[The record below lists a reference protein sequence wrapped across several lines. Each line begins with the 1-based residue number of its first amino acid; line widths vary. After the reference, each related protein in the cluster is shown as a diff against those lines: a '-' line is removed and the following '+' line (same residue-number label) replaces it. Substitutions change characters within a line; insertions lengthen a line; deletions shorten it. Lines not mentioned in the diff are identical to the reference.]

1 MPLQG
6 STPDVS
12 TWLAELGLAQYA
24 SLFVENHVDAKLLP
38 TLTDNDLRELGVT
51 SFGHRKKMLQAIACL
66 NAPPSEPPLSAPSP
80 TTGPERRQLTVLFVD
95 LVASTELATHLDPE
109 DMSDILRLYQ
119 TIVADEVNRLGGYVA
134 KLMGDGALAYFGW
147 PQAHEDEAERAVRA
161 ALAMASRIGGLVT
174 PIGTTMA
181 ARVGLATGMVVVG
194 DIIGTGG
201 AREETAVGEVL
212 SLAARLQALA
222 PPGGIVVSDATRR
235 LLGDLFA
242 LTSLGE
248 VELKGFPSKIHAWRV
263 LEASARRG
271 RFDARAGSQLPPMI
285 GRDQELA
292 LLLQHW
298 SEAMAGE
305 GQAFVV
311 LGEAGIGKSRLIR
324 ALRDEISGQ
333 PHCEIYLQC
342 SPFYGDTPLWPVL
355 QALGVMNAPLPS
367 PTVEQPITGAAIGVG
382 VDPPLIAPLLGM
394 QPDENDV
401 APELSPEARR
411 AQLFGVLVRYVLD
424 LAKQEPLLLILEDVH
439 WADPST
445 LEWARILADRLSTSA
460 ILLLMT
466 GRPDISPALP
476 GTSHVTHLTLG
487 RLGRAAVA
495 AMVTSRVSDRHLAS
509 SILETVISRTDGVPL
524 FVEELSKD
532 LIDHHSALTDH
543 GSLIIPSSL
552 HDTLMARL
560 HRLPGH
566 HDVAQIASC
575 IGREFGYRM
584 LAAIADLPE
593 AQLRYGLEQLCEA
606 ELLFRHGSPPEAS
619 YSFKHALVRDAAYES
634 LLKRRR
640 RTIHARIL
648 AALENGVAPAAAEEI
663 ARHAAAA
670 GLWQKAFQYF
680 SVAGRAA
687 LGRAA
692 NAEGFAL
699 TAKAL
704 AAAEQIADD
713 INARVN
719 VIDLHQARGW
729 AYLTIGDTA
738 AVALELDAAETSA
751 AQLGLERVTCR
762 LRAQR
767 AHVETIF
774 GGTIRN
780 AVRYGGDAARIAA
793 KLGDQELSA
802 VARFVLGLGFL
813 FGGRY
818 RSAVAELTVDAEAYV
833 HGLRVAAVGSSGTLA
848 VDGLAVLG
856 DALGQLGRWDDAI
869 RQGTAAQAVA
879 RETGIPWDMHV
890 ANYHLARTFLA
901 RGDPETALPLITWN
915 IDFAERC
922 GLPMVLNWHYALLG
936 HACMLRGQHEEALQW
951 LDRSIS
957 ACTAMQLVWA
967 RTFGLVIKAEAL
979 ISGGQ
984 KAAAEPAAVE
994 ALRLAR
1000 RHGYRAFKAGAGSI
1014 IACCRGAP
1022 MRR

>member
-51 SFGHRKKMLQAIACL
+51 SFGHRKRMLQAIACL
-66 NAPPSEPPLSAPSP
+66 DAPPSEPPLSAPSP

-95 LVASTELATHLDPE
+95 LVVSTELATHLDPE

-119 TIVADEVNRLGGYVA
+119 NIVADEVNRLGGYVA

-181 ARVGLATGMVVVG
+181 ARGRPRDRHGRCGRHNRHRRRAGG
-194 DIIGTGG
+194 DCRWGSFESRRPSPG
-201 AREETAVGEVL
+201 AGPARRYCRERRDTAAPRR
-212 SLAARLQALA
+212 SLR
-222 PPGGIVVSDATRR
+222 VDATRR
-235 LLGDLFA
+235 SRA
-242 LTSLGE
+242 
-248 VELKGFPSKIHAWRV
+248 KGLPSKIVRGACSS
-263 LEASARRG
+263 ASAHRG
-271 RFDARAGSQLPPMI
+271 RFDARIGVSCAPMV
-285 GRDQELA
+285 GREQELA
-292 LLLQHW
+292 LLLQRW
-298 SEAMAGE
+298 TEASAGE
-305 GQAFVV
+305 GQAFVL
-311 LGEAGIGKSRLIR
+311 LGDAGIGKSAAGQGTAGRRFPGSLIAR
-324 ALRDEISGQ
+324 SICNALRFMAIRRSGQ
-333 PHCEIYLQC
+333 CFRRLADERSSPKPHSRTADHWSRNWCWGGPALDC
-342 SPFYGDTPLWPVL
+342 SSARNEL
-355 QALGVMNAPLPS
+355 
-367 PTVEQPITGAAIGVG
+367 ERHH
-382 VDPPLIAPLLGM
+382 
-394 QPDENDV
+394 V

-411 AQLFGVLVRYVLD
+411 AQLFGVLVRYVSRPCE
-424 LAKQEPLLLILEDVH
+424 AG
-439 WADPST
+439 
-445 LEWARILADRLSTSA
+445 ILAAHPRGRALGRSEHARVGPD
-460 ILLLMT
+460 T
-466 GRPDISPALP
+466 GRPSQ
-476 GTSHVTHLTLG
+476 HVRNSFADYRPSG
-487 RLGRAAVA
+487 
-495 AMVTSRVSDRHLAS
+495 HLAGPS
-509 SILETVISRTDGVPL
+509 WHIARDAPDARSFGARRRGRHGNLEGIRPADL
-524 FVEELSKD
+524 AFVYPRDRYQPYRWRPAVRRGIEQGPH
-532 LIDHHSALTDH
+532 DHRSALTDH
-543 GSLIIPSSL
+543 GSPEIPSSL

-648 AALENGVAPAAAEEI
+648 AALENGVAPAAAEEM

-793 KLGDQELSA
+793 N
-802 VARFVLGLGFL
+802 
-813 FGGRY
+813 
-818 RSAVAELTVDAEAYV
+818 
-833 HGLRVAAVGSSGTLA
+833 SGTRNFRRSLGSFW
-848 VDGLAVLG
+848 DSRSCSRDNTGL
-856 DALGQLGRWDDAI
+856 QS
-869 RQGTAAQAVA
+869 Q
-879 RETGIPWDMHV
+879 
-890 ANYHLARTFLA
+890 N
-901 RGDPETALPLITWN
+901 
-915 IDFAERC
+915 
-922 GLPMVLNWHYALLG
+922 
-936 HACMLRGQHEEALQW
+936 
-951 LDRSIS
+951 
-957 ACTAMQLVWA
+957 
-967 RTFGLVIKAEAL
+967 
-979 ISGGQ
+979 
-984 KAAAEPAAVE
+984 
-994 ALRLAR
+994 
-1000 RHGYRAFKAGAGSI
+1000 
-1014 IACCRGAP
+1014 
-1022 MRR
+1022 